1 MTRQQRGFTLM
12 EVSLVV
18 GLITTIAYLSY
29 GSLREV
35 RRGFMIDSAARG
47 YCDSRLREVKQFN
60 GNPVIVAFG
69 SRHMTPFFDLD
80 GNDSFSEGTDRRLRP
95 APEMPLFLKL
105 EALEGENIVRFN
117 SQGYSVDKFGR
128 PIEVNVAVY
137 DNSPRYRSMK
147 RHKVDVL
154 VSGAVRCALLI
165 DPSPRARKL
174 SQ

>member
-35 RRGFMIDSAARG
+35 RRGFMIDSAAREFTATP
-47 YCDSRLREVKQFN
+47 RLRSEAIRN

-80 GNDSFSEGTDRRLRP
+80 GNDAFSEGTDRLRP

-105 EALEGENIVRFN
+105 EALEGDNIVRFN

-137 DNSPRYRSMK
+137 DNSPAVPFDE

-154 VSGAVRCALLI
+154 VSGMVHV
-165 DPSPRARKL
+165 
-174 SQ
+174 

>member
-35 RRGFMIDSAARG
+35 RRGFMIDSAAREFTATL
-47 YCDSRLREVKQFN
+47 SIARSEAIRN

-69 SRHMTPFFDLD
+69 SRHMIPFFDFD
-80 GNDSFSEGTDRRLRP
+80 GNDAFTEGTDRRLRP
-95 APEMPLFLKL
+95 APAMPLFLKL

-117 SQGYSVDKFGR
+117 SQGYSVDQFGR
-128 PIEVNVAVY
+128 PTEVNVAVY

-154 VSGAVRCALLI
+154 VSGAVRVVPLP
-165 DPSPRARKL
+165 D
-174 SQ
+174 

>member
-35 RRGFMIDSAARG
+35 RRGFMIDSAAREFTATL
-47 YCDSRLREVKQFN
+47 SIARRKRFEMEIRV
-60 GNPVIVAFG
+60 VAFG

-95 APEMPLFLKL
+95 APEMPLFLSSK
-105 EALEGENIVRFN
+105 
-117 SQGYSVDKFGR
+117 
-128 PIEVNVAVY
+128 P
-137 DNSPRYRSMK
+137 
-147 RHKVDVL
+147 
-154 VSGAVRCALLI
+154 
-165 DPSPRARKL
+165 
-174 SQ
+174 

>member
-35 RRGFMIDSAARG
+35 RRGFMIDSAAREFTATL
-47 YCDSRLREVKQFN
+47 SIARSEAIRN
-60 GNPVIVAFG
+60 GNPVVVAFG
-69 SRHMTPFFDLD
+69 SRYMTPFFDVD

-147 RHKVDVL
+147 RHKDDVL
-154 VSGAVRCALLI
+154 VSGAIGVVSLP
-165 DPSPRARKL
+165 D
-174 SQ
+174 